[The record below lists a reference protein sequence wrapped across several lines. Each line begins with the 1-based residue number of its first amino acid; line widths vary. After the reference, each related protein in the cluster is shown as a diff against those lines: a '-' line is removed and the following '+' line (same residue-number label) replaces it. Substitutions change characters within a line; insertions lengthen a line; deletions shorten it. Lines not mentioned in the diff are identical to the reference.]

1 MIYENLIL
9 NQKIWN
15 QLNTMIQNNTLPHA
29 LIFHG
34 NEGTGKEA
42 HAIEFAALL
51 NSNGQ
56 ENYKEKIKSFQHPNI
71 NLIIPLPREKTIKKT
86 ASALNAISEKS
97 LDSLIDM
104 KKNKIK
110 NPYSTIQ
117 FSKASNILINS
128 IRDIK
133 KIRISDHNGYM
144 VHIIFEAEKLCYPKT
159 EPGNA
164 LLKILEEPPKRTI
177 FILITSEKNKLLN
190 TIQSRCCDFYFS
202 KLHENEINKYL
213 EIQNLNDNK
222 YLDLIIKLSNNNMK
236 NILRMIKLEDEINT
250 LKDDAIQFI
259 RNIINDQNWETSI
272 KKIESLFKSK
282 KEIFKIF
289 IKLILFI
296 LNDLEKIKNKK
307 NDCIVLT
314 KFNKV
319 KNLNYSKSI
328 KIVEQYYLDLTKNL
342 NPSIGL
348 FSMAIEMKKS
358 LYQHEII

>member
-133 KIRISDHNGYM
+133 KTRISDHNGYM

-159 EPGNA
+159 EP
-164 LLKILEEPPKRTI
+164 
-177 FILITSEKNKLLN
+177 
-190 TIQSRCCDFYFS
+190 
-202 KLHENEINKYL
+202 
-213 EIQNLNDNK
+213 
-222 YLDLIIKLSNNNMK
+222 
-236 NILRMIKLEDEINT
+236 
-250 LKDDAIQFI
+250 
-259 RNIINDQNWETSI
+259 
-272 KKIESLFKSK
+272 
-282 KEIFKIF
+282 
-289 IKLILFI
+289 
-296 LNDLEKIKNKK
+296 
-307 NDCIVLT
+307 
-314 KFNKV
+314 
-319 KNLNYSKSI
+319 
-328 KIVEQYYLDLTKNL
+328 
-342 NPSIGL
+342 
-348 FSMAIEMKKS
+348 
-358 LYQHEII
+358 